1 MSKNILNKMAE
12 NIINNILKNI
22 PGAKKY
28 TK

>member
-1 MSKNILNKMAE
+1 MLKNILTKMTE

-28 TK
+28 IK